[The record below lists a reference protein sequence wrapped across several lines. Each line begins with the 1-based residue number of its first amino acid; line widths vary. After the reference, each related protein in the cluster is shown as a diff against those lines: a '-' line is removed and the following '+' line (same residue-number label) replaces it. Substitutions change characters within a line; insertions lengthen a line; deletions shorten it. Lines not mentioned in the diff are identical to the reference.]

1 MLGKAV
7 IVSLGGERLHRLAGR
22 TRIAPPHHK
31 ICGRNFP
38 LYSFEFIVSEKKMGM
53 IILVA
58 LRAHHTPASN
68 L

>member
-7 IVSLGGERLHRLAGR
+7 IVSLAGERLHGLAGR
-22 TRIAPPHHK
+22 TRIPHHHHK
-31 ICGRNFP
+31 ICGRTFP
-38 LYSFEFIVSEKKMGM
+38 LYSFEFVSEKKMGM

-58 LRAHHTPASN
+58 LRAHHTPTSN